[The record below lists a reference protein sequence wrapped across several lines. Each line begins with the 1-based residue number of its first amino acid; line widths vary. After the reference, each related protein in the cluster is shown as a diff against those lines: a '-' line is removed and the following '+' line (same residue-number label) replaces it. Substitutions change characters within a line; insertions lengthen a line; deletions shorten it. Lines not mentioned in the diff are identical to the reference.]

1 MLKKQTKTTLFAVNK
16 QTYIF
21 VSVSIPAKSIVGY
34 KKLKNGPIFK
44 AVTKCT
50 ITVARIGEASE
61 RRGGAHMDFSER
73 IDTILNSVEPNC

>member
-1 MLKKQTKTTLFAVNK
+1 MTELG
-16 QTYIF
+16 
-21 VSVSIPAKSIVGY
+21 VSIPAKSIVGY

-73 IDTILNSVEPNC
+73 IDTILNSVELNC